1 MTAAVVEVEL
11 RATAGTFT
19 VAVGGSWQP
28 GEVVAVVG
36 PNGAGKSTFL
46 RALAGLAT
54 ATGTL
59 CIDGTDVQGKAPA
72 RRGVGWVPQDGAL
85 FPHLTARDNVAFGL
99 RGKHSRATAQEWL
112 DRLGIGDLAQRRPAQ
127 LSGGQAQKVALARAL
142 AREPRLLLLD
152 EPLAALDVEART
164 DVRRSLRAHLG
175 EFAGVT
181 MLVTHD
187 PVDVMTL
194 ATRVLALDEGH
205 VVQDS
210 TVAGVTTAPRTPW
223 LAALM
228 GGNGF
233 YARTSAGTLALDGGD
248 GGGGSGSGNGSGN
261 GSGGGSGGVL
271 VAAEAPQEDGVDVL
285 AVVPAHA
292 VTVHRSRPE
301 GSARNV
307 WPATVRDLTVVGGR
321 VRVTLD
327 GSPTV
332 LADVTAAAAA
342 DLALAEGVGV
352 WASVKAT
359 EVTVVVL

>member
-1 MTAAVVEVEL
+1 MIDLDL
-11 RATAGTFT
+11 RATAGTF
-19 VAVGGSWQP
+19 AVKVDGSWQP
-28 GEVVAVVG
+28 GDVVAVVG

-46 RALAGLAT
+46 RALAGLAP
-54 ATGTL
+54 AAGTL
-59 CIDGTDVQGKAPA
+59 RIDGTDVQGKAPA

-85 FPHLTARDNVAFGL
+85 FPHLSARENVAFGL
-99 RGKHSRATAQEWL
+99 RGKHSRATAQGWL

-175 EFAGVT
+175 EFGGVT

-194 ATRVLALDEGH
+194 ATRVLALDEGR

-233 YARTSAGTLALDGGD
+233 YARTSAGTLALQD
-248 GGGGSGSGNGSGN
+248 
-261 GSGGGSGGVL
+261 GGVL
-271 VAAEAPQEDGVDVL
+271 VAADAPQEDGADVL

-327 GSPTV
+327 GTPTA
-332 LADVTAAAAA
+332 LADVTAAVAA

>member
-1 MTAAVVEVEL
+1 MTFDADL
-11 RATAGTFT
+11 RATAGTFA
-19 VAVGGSWQP
+19 VAVTGRWQP
-28 GEVVAVVG
+28 GDVVAVVG

-46 RALAGLAT
+46 RAIAGLTA

-59 CIDGTDVQGKAPA
+59 RIGGVDVVDRPVA

-85 FPHLTARDNVAFGL
+85 FPHLSALDNVAFGL
-99 RGKHSRATAQEWL
+99 RGRRGRSAAQLWL
-112 DRLGIGDLAQRRPAQ
+112 DRLGIGDLAGRKPSQ

-142 AREPRLLLLD
+142 AREPSVLLLD

-164 DVRRSLRAHLG
+164 DVRRSLRAHLA
-175 EFAGVT
+175 EFQGVT

-187 PVDVMTL
+187 AVDVMTL
-194 ATRVLALDEGH
+194 ASRVLALDGGA
-205 VVQDS
+205 VVQDA
-210 TVAGVTTAPRTPW
+210 TVGEVTTAPRTPW

-233 YARTSAGTLALDGGD
+233 YARVNAGTLALDEGGI
-248 GGGGSGSGNGSGN
+248 
-261 GSGGGSGGVL
+261 L
-271 VAAEAPQEDGVDVL
+271 VAAEAPSSDGAEVL

-292 VTVHRSRPE
+292 VTLHRQRPE

-307 WPATVRDLTVVGGR
+307 WPATIRDLAVVGGR

-327 GSPTV
+327 GTPAV
-332 LADVTAAAAA
+332 LADVTTASAA

>member
-1 MTAAVVEVEL
+1 MTLAVDVQA
-11 RATAGTFT
+11 RAGTFAVT
-19 VAVGGSWQP
+19 VDGRWDA

-36 PNGAGKSTFL
+36 PNGAGKSTLL
-46 RALAGLAT
+46 RAVAGLTPAV
-54 ATGTL
+54 GS
-59 CIDGTDVQGKAPA
+59 IDIGGRGVLDQPPA
-72 RRGVGWVPQDGAL
+72 RRSIGWVPQDGAL
-85 FPHLTARDNVAFGL
+85 FPHLSALDNVAFGL
-99 RGKHSRATAQEWL
+99 RGRRGRGAAQWWL
-112 DRLGIGDLAQRRPAQ
+112 DRFGIGELAARRPGQ

-142 AREPRLLLLD
+142 AREPSVLLLD
-152 EPLAALDVEART
+152 EPLAALDVEARI

-175 EFAGVT
+175 EFGGVA

-194 ATRVLALDEGH
+194 ASRVLALDGGT
-205 VVQDS
+205 VVQDAPVS
-210 TVAGVTTAPRTPW
+210 EVMAAPRTPW

-233 YARTSAGTLALDGGD
+233 YARTRTGALTLDD
-248 GGGGSGSGNGSGN
+248 
-261 GSGGGSGGVL
+261 GGVL
-271 VAAEAPQEDGVDVL
+271 FAAEMPAGEGVEVL

-307 WPATVRDLTVVGGR
+307 WPARIRDLAVVGGR

-327 GSPTV
+327 GAPAV
-332 LADVTAAAAA
+332 LADVTTASAAE
-342 DLALAEGVGV
+342 LALHEGVDV

>member
-1 MTAAVVEVEL
+1 MTLDVDL
-11 RATAGTFT
+11 RVAAGTFSL
-19 VAVGGSWQP
+19 AVTGTWQP
-28 GEVVAVVG
+28 GDVVAVVG
-36 PNGAGKSTFL
+36 PNGAGKSTLL
-46 RALAGLAT
+46 RAIAGLAD
-54 ATGTL
+54 ATGSL
-59 CIDGTDVQGKAPA
+59 RIDGVDVRDRPPP

-85 FPHLTARDNVAFGL
+85 FPRLSAIDNVAFGL
-99 RGKHSRATAQEWL
+99 RGRRGRPAAQRWL
-112 DRLGIGDLAQRRPAQ
+112 DRLGIGDLADRRPGQ

-142 AREPRLLLLD
+142 AREPAVLLLD

-175 EFAGVT
+175 SFDGVT

-194 ATRVLALDEGH
+194 ASRVLALDEGA

-210 TVAGVTTAPRTPW
+210 TVTGVTTGPRTPW

-228 GGNGF
+228 GSNGF
-233 YARTSAGTLALDGGD
+233 YARTSAGTLALDGG
-248 GGGGSGSGNGSGN
+248 GT
-261 GSGGGSGGVL
+261 L
-271 VAAEAPQEDGVDVL
+271 VAADTPRAEGVEVL

-292 VTVHRSRPE
+292 VALHRTHPE

-307 WPATVRDLTVVGGR
+307 WPATVRDLAAVGGR
-321 VRVTLD
+321 MRVTLD
-327 GSPTV
+327 GTPAV
-332 LADVTAAAAA
+332 HADVTTAAAA
-342 DLALAEGVGV
+342 DLALGEGVEV

>member
-1 MTAAVVEVEL
+1 MTVPMVDLDL
-11 RATAGTFT
+11 RAAAGTFA
-19 VAVGGSWQP
+19 VAVKGSWQP
-28 GEVVAVVG
+28 GDVVAVVG

-46 RALAGLAT
+46 RALAGLAP
-54 ATGTL
+54 ATGRLTV
-59 CIDGTDVQGKAPA
+59 GGSDVHDKPPA

-85 FPHLTARDNVAFGL
+85 FPHLTARDNLAFGL
-99 RGKHSRATAQEWL
+99 RGKHSRATAQDWL
-112 DRLGIGDLAQRRPAQ
+112 DRLGIGELALRRPAQ

-152 EPLAALDVEART
+152 EPLAALDIEART

-175 EFAGVT
+175 EFGGVT

-187 PVDVMTL
+187 PIDVMTL
-194 ATRVLALDEGH
+194 ATRVLALDEGG

-233 YARTSAGTLALDGGD
+233 YARTVAGTLALDGG
-248 GGGGSGSGNGSGN
+248 GT
-261 GSGGGSGGVL
+261 L
-271 VAAEAPQEDGVDVL
+271 VAADIPAPDGADVL

-292 VTVHRSRPE
+292 VTVHRGRPE

-327 GSPTV
+327 GTPAV
-332 LADVTAAAAA
+332 LADVTTASAA
-342 DLALAEGVGV
+342 DLGLAEGVDV